1 MLSWLNNPK
10 MPTSLNLPRIGTRWV
25 LEVDDCRKT
34 FAVLKEQDVRF
45 LEPQPREEG
54 WGFAADLLGPDG
66 NRFTI
71 HETRKPSATTYWA
84 LTTKKA

>member
-1 MLSWLNNPK
+1 
-10 MPTSLNLPRIGTRWV
+10 
-25 LEVDDCRKT
+25 
-34 FAVLKEQDVRF
+34 VRF

-54 WGFAADLLGPDG
+54 WGFAADLVGPDG